1 MEIAVGIIIICGV
14 ILYFGWI
21 NDSLREIK
29 AKLSN
34 IEKLLQDKKD

>member
-1 MEIAVGIIIICGV
+1 MEIALGIIVTCGL

-21 NDSLREIK
+21 NNSLKDIK
-29 AKLSN
+29 EKLSN